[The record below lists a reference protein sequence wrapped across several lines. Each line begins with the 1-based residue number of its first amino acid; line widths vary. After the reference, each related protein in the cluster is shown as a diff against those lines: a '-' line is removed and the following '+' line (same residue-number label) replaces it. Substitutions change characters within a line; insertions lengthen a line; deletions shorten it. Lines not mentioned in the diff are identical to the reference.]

1 MTVALHGAIRVTCMS
16 AASSTCWENT
26 FPLLRVAS
34 WKAVFRVSHELVL
47 ASVNIK
53 KSILKFLQVLSIDYE
68 LGLCIRYQKKFVKLY
83 LLRIYCVPETLLFF
97 FFFFLKTNNLNF
109 RSPQFCEGHTILH
122 FTNKETELQSSK
134 VTYSGSQTAN
144 TRHGFPPR
152 L

>member
-16 AASSTCWENT
+16 AASSTCWEDT

-97 FFFFLKTNNLNF
+97 FFFKD
-109 RSPQFCEGHTILH
+109 E
-122 FTNKETELQSSK
+122 
-134 VTYSGSQTAN
+134 
-144 TRHGFPPR
+144 
-152 L
+152 